1 MNNYFAYMRIS
12 TKEERQIQRY
22 ARQENSIEKF
32 AKENGI
38 EYIYVAKEDESGKSF
53 DNRKEWNK
61 LERLLQ
67 NGDTIVFKDIS
78 RFTRE
83 TENGYKKYN
92 ELLQKGIDL
101 IFIDNPTVSTPYIK
115 KLLNVAEQQNIVART
130 ALDSTVKLLLIV
142 ELDRVEKEREI
153 FIQRVT
159 DGIKASPKKSGRKTG
174 TPDKLTDNLKA
185 DIKQYINDRSIK
197 QTDLMKKHNISRN
210 TLKKYVAIV
219 QNEDKARK

>member
-219 QNEDKARK
+219 QNEDKVSK